1 MTNCAVSNEIVFEK
15 IEILQPKQQLTIAKT
30 EAPVS
35 LEIKNKSNTKVVL
48 HSNLKMQN
56 EILPNQIFEY
66 RLPKKSVFRIE
77 NPSEKIVEIH
87 LKYECS
93 KIVNYQIK

>member
-1 MTNCAVSNEIVFEK
+1 MIYCAVKNGIVFEK
-15 IEILQPKQQLTIAKT
+15 TEILQPKQQLVIAKT

-48 HSNLKMQN
+48 HSNLNMQN

-66 RLPKKSVFRIE
+66 RLPKKSTFRIE
-77 NPSEKIVEIH
+77 NPSEQIVEIH
-87 LKYECS
+87 LKYESS
-93 KIVNYQIK
+93 KILNYQIK

>member
-1 MTNCAVSNEIVFEK
+1 MTNCAVSNGIAFEK
-15 IEILQPKQQLTIAKT
+15 TEILQPKQQLIIAKT

-35 LEIKNKSNTKVVL
+35 LEIKNKSNRKVIH

-56 EILPNQIFEY
+56 EILPNQIFAY
-66 RLPKKSVFRIE
+66 RLPKKSTFRIE

-87 LKYECS
+87 LKYESS